1 MKGARTRESKI
12 IFTPILMYNHMD
24 QHKTR
29 ESKIVIKKM
38 GETCCG
44 YRVSSSGPAR
54 QWMQLMQSAKAP
66 TCKKKFGQNAKLII

>member
-54 QWMQLMQSAKAP
+54 Q
-66 TCKKKFGQNAKLII
+66 